1 MHYGKFI
8 KNKSIQRIIWKVY
21 YKSIP
26 KTLNLC
32 FTLNNKEVKMK
43 RRVISTLIAVSMIVA
58 SLTACGSAASTA
70 TDTAPETAAPAEE
83 QAAEPAAEE
92 PAAEA
97 PAAEETASDAPVT
110 LKWALWDKDATVYYQ
125 PLIDGY
131 TAAHPNV
138 TIEMVDLGSTDY
150 QTVLGTQL
158 SGSDADFDVVTIK
171 DVPGLVT
178 LANKGVLEPLDSL
191 ISQDGLDL
199 SVYSGITD
207 QVKVNDVLYE
217 LPFRRDIWVL
227 FYNKDVFDKAGVAYP
242 TNDMTWKEYD
252 ELARKITDTTPGSEV
267 YGAHYHTWRST
278 IQLMGILDG
287 KHTIVDGTYEFTK
300 PYYDMVLAQQK
311 DGVCMDYATL
321 KTQGLHYSAAFYQGN
336 IGMMNMGSWFIP
348 TLIEK
353 IKDGEGAAAANWGIV
368 KYPHAEG
375 VEPGSTLATITALA
389 IPTSAPNKD
398 VAWDFVKFVSGAEG
412 AEIMAGTG
420 NTPAMSNDAINA
432 KIAEMDGFPTDP
444 ESKEALTAAN
454 AYLEMPANEK
464 SSEIETVLNEQHDNI
479 MNEISTVD
487 EAIKA
492 MDEGVQA
499 ILGQ

>member
-1 MHYGKFI
+1 MKKRLISMLMGM
-8 KNKSIQRIIWKVY
+8 
-21 YKSIP
+21 
-26 KTLNLC
+26 TL
-32 FTLNNKEVKMK
+32 V
-43 RRVISTLIAVSMIVA
+43 VA
-58 SLTACGSAASTA
+58 SLAGCGSAA
-70 TDTAPETAAPAEE
+70 ETAAPA
-83 QAAEPAAEE
+83 AEAPAAEAPKAE
-92 PAAEA
+92 EKPAEAPAAEA
-97 PAAEETASDAPVT
+97 PAAEETTNDAPVT

-150 QTVLGTQL
+150 STVLGTQL
-158 SGSDADFDVVTIK
+158 SGSDSDFDVVTIK

-191 ISQDGLDL
+191 IAQDGIDL
-199 SVYSGITD
+199 AAYSGITD
-207 QVKVNDVLYE
+207 QVKVKDALYE

-227 FYNKDVFDKAGVAYP
+227 FYNKDVFDKAGVDYP
-242 TNDMTWKEYD
+242 TNDMTWEQYD
-252 ELARKITDTTPGSEV
+252 ELARKITDTTPGAEV

-287 KHTIVDGTYEFTK
+287 KHSIVDGTYDFTK
-300 PYYDMVLAQQK
+300 PYYEMVLNQQK

-336 IGMMNMGSWFIP
+336 VGMLNMGSWFIP
-348 TLIEK
+348 TLISK
-353 IKDGEGAAAANWGIV
+353 IKDGEAAAASNWGIV
-368 KYPHAEG
+368 KYPHADG

-420 NTPAMSNDAINA
+420 NTPAMSSEAINS
-432 KIAEMDGFPTDP
+432 KIAEMDGFPTDAN
-444 ESKEALTAAN
+444 SKDALNASH

-479 MNEISTVD
+479 MNEVSSVD
-487 EAIKA
+487 DAIAA
-492 MDEGVQA
+492 MNEGVKA

>member
-1 MHYGKFI
+1 
-8 KNKSIQRIIWKVY
+8 
-21 YKSIP
+21 
-26 KTLNLC
+26 
-32 FTLNNKEVKMK
+32 MK
-43 RRVISTLIAVSMIVA
+43 KKIISTLLATAMLAVT
-58 SLTACGSAASTA
+58 LTACAGAPAA
-70 TDTAPETAAPAEE
+70 TAPAESAPAETTEEAAPAEE
-83 QAAEPAAEE
+83 TATE
-92 PAAEA
+92 AEA
-97 PAAEETASDAPVT
+97 PAEASDEPVT
-110 LKWALWDKDATVYYQ
+110 IKWALWDKDATVYYE
-125 PLIDGY
+125 PLIEGY

-158 SGSDADFDVVTIK
+158 SGSDASFDVVTIK

-178 LANKGVLEPLDSL
+178 LANKGVLEPLDDL
-191 ISQDGLDL
+191 IAQDGIDL

-207 QVKVNDVLYE
+207 QVKVNDTLYE

-227 FYNKDVFDKAGVAYP
+227 FYNKDVFDKAGVDYP
-242 TNDMTWKEYD
+242 TNDMTWEEYD

-287 KHTIVDGTYEFTK
+287 KHTIVDGTYDFTK

-336 IGMMNMGSWFIP
+336 VGMLNMGSWFIP
-348 TLIEK
+348 TLIQK
-353 IKDGEGAAAANWGIV
+353 IKEGEGAAAANWGIV

-389 IPTSAPNKD
+389 IPTSAPNKE

-432 KIAEMDGFPTDP
+432 KIAEMDGFPEDAN
-444 ESKEALTAAN
+444 SKDALSAAN

-487 EAIKA
+487 EAIEA
-492 MDEGVQA
+492 MNEGVQA
-499 ILGQ
+499 ILAQ

>member
-1 MHYGKFI
+1 MKKRLI
-8 KNKSIQRIIWKVY
+8 SMLTCL
-21 YKSIP
+21 
-26 KTLNLC
+26 TL
-32 FTLNNKEVKMK
+32 T
-43 RRVISTLIAVSMIVA
+43 AA
-58 SLTACGSAASTA
+58 SLAGCGGAE
-70 TDTAPETAAPAEE
+70 PAAPAE
-83 QAAEPAAEE
+83 QPAATEE
-92 PAAEA
+92 KPAEEKPAEEKPAEEKPAEEA
-97 PAAEETASDAPVT
+97 PAAEETASDEPVT
-110 LKWALWDKDATVYYQ
+110 LKWALWDKDSTVYYQ

-158 SGSDADFDVVTIK
+158 SGSDSDFDVVTIK

-191 ISQDGLDL
+191 IAQDGIDL

-207 QVKVNDVLYE
+207 QVKVSDVLYE

-227 FYNKDVFDKAGVAYP
+227 FYNKDIFDKAGVDYP
-242 TNDMTWKEYD
+242 TNDMTWEQYD

-287 KHTIVDGTYEFTK
+287 KHTIVDGTYDFTK
-300 PYYDMVLAQQK
+300 PYYEMVLKQQK

-336 IGMMNMGSWFIP
+336 VGMLNMGSWFIP
-348 TLIEK
+348 TIIAK
-353 IKDGEGAAAANWGIV
+353 IKDGENTGATNWGIV

-398 VAWDFVKFVSGAEG
+398 AAWDFVKFVSGAEG

-420 NTPAMSNDAINA
+420 NTPAMSNEAINS
-432 KIAEMDGFPTDP
+432 KIAEMDGFPTDAN
-444 ESKEALTAAN
+444 SKEALNASH

-487 EAIKA
+487 EAIEA
-492 MDEGVQA
+492 MNEGVQA
-499 ILGQ
+499 IIG

>member
-1 MHYGKFI
+1 MKKRLISMLTGL
-8 KNKSIQRIIWKVY
+8 
-21 YKSIP
+21 
-26 KTLNLC
+26 TLL
-32 FTLNNKEVKMK
+32 
-43 RRVISTLIAVSMIVA
+43 AA
-58 SLTACGSAASTA
+58 SLAGCGEA
-70 TDTAPETAAPAEE
+70 AAPA
-83 QAAEPAAEE
+83 PAAQAPAATEAPAKEE
-92 PAAEA
+92 APAAEA
-97 PAAEETASDAPVT
+97 PAAEAPAVEEAPAADEPVT

-158 SGSDADFDVVTIK
+158 SGSDCDFDVVTIK

-178 LANKGVLEPLDSL
+178 LANKNVLEPLDDL
-191 ISQDGLDL
+191 IAQDGIDL

-207 QVKVNDVLYE
+207 QVRVSDKLYE

-227 FYNKDVFDKAGVAYP
+227 FYNKDVFDKAGVDYP
-242 TNDMTWKEYD
+242 TNDMTWEQYD

-278 IQLMGILDG
+278 IQLDGILDG
-287 KHTIVDGTYEFTK
+287 KHTIVDGTYDFTK
-300 PYYDMVLAQQK
+300 PYYEMVLAQQK

-336 IGMMNMGSWFIP
+336 VGMLNMGSWFIP
-348 TLIEK
+348 TVIAK
-353 IKDGEGAAAANWGIV
+353 IKEGENTGATNWGIV

-398 VAWDFVKFVSGAEG
+398 AAWDFVKFVSGAEG

-420 NTPAMSNDAINA
+420 NTPAMSNEAINS
-432 KIAEMDGFPTDP
+432 KIAEMDGFPTDAN
-444 ESKEALTAAN
+444 SKEALTASH

-464 SSEIETVLNEQHDNI
+464 SSEIEQVLNEQHDNI
-479 MNEISTVD
+479 MNEVSTVD
-487 EAIKA
+487 EAIAA
-492 MDEGVQA
+492 MNEGVQA

>member
-1 MHYGKFI
+1 
-8 KNKSIQRIIWKVY
+8 
-21 YKSIP
+21 
-26 KTLNLC
+26 
-32 FTLNNKEVKMK
+32 MK
-43 RRVISTLIAVSMIVA
+43 KRVISTLIAVSMIVA
-58 SLTACGSAASTA
+58 SLAGCGS
-70 TDTAPETAAPAEE
+70 TAAEAPAADAAATPAAAEE
-83 QAAEPAAEE
+83 TAAEPAADEAKAEE

-97 PAAEETASDAPVT
+97 EATAADAPVT

-191 ISQDGLDL
+191 ISQDGIDL
-199 SVYSGITD
+199 SVYNGITD
-207 QVKVNDVLYE
+207 QVKVNDQLFE

-227 FYNKDVFDKAGVAYP
+227 YYNKDVFDKAGVDYP
-242 TNDMTWKEYD
+242 TNDMTWDEYD
-252 ELARKITDTTPGSEV
+252 QLARKITDTTPGAEV

-278 IQLMGILDG
+278 IQLMGVLDG

-353 IKDGEGAAAANWGIV
+353 VKDGEAAAAANWGIV

-420 NTPAMSNDAINA
+420 NTPAMSSDAINA
-432 KIAEMDGFPTDP
+432 KIAEMDGFPDDP
-444 ESKEALTAAN
+444 ASKEALTATN

-464 SSEIETVLNEQHDNI
+464 SSEIETVLNEQHDSI
-479 MNEISTVD
+479 MNEISSVD
-487 EAIKA
+487 EAIAA
-492 MDEGVQA
+492 MDDGVQA
-499 ILGQ
+499 IIGQ